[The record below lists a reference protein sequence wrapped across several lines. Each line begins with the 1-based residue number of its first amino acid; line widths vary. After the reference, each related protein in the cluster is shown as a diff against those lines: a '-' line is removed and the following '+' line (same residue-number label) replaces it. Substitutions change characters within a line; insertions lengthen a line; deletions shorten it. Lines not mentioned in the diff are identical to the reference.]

1 MTRLAGSIPAIAL
14 AASISTGAAGQAKQ
28 PEAAPGS
35 PSAEPPPT
43 QLVFD
48 GKVMRRRIADALTGT
63 IISVDLDG
71 TPAREAFDRLR
82 PMLPVALVGRYRDDA
97 LGFGIDPEIPI
108 TLRAEDRPALEVLE
122 GMLEQ
127 CSQRGAPCT
136 WQIRVGFVEF
146 GTKGR
151 LSVPAARETRLY
163 YIADL
168 IVDIPEDVDARTRRE
183 FNALEIVQDICET
196 IEPGQWDYGQAPEPQ
211 DEEFYG
217 AGAERIRTADPAL
230 VPPAAPPPEQPEPT
244 PQPDPA
250 ATPATPPPAQR
261 ASTPP
266 PNYVPQ
272 SRTAIIRY
280 WRDVIIVHAPDY
292 IHRQIDGYQIS
303 HLLGI
308 LPRK

>member
-1 MTRLAGSIPAIAL
+1 MRRLAGFIPAIAI
-14 AASISTGAAGQAKQ
+14 AASVSTSAAGQAKQ
-28 PEAAPGS
+28 PEAAPAS

-63 IISVDLDG
+63 NISIDLEE

-82 PMLPVALVGRYRDDA
+82 AMLPVALVGRYRDDA

-108 TLRAEDRPALEVLE
+108 TLRADGRPALEVLE

-136 WQIRVGFVEF
+136 WQIRLGFVEF

-168 IVDIPEDVDARTRRE
+168 IVDIPEDVDERTRRE
-183 FNALEIVQDICET
+183 YNAIEIVQDICET
-196 IEPGQWDYGQAPEPQ
+196 IEPGQWDYGQAPELQ

-217 AGAERIRTADPAL
+217 AGAERIRSADPAL
-230 VPPAAPPPEQPEPT
+230 VPAVPPPPT
-244 PQPDPA
+244 VPPAQPDPA
-250 ATPATPPPAQR
+250 ATPAAASPAQR

-266 PNYVPQ
+266 PNYVRQ

-292 IHRQIDGYQIS
+292 IHRQIDGYQKPVAS
-303 HLLGI
+303 DVQ
-308 LPRK
+308 R